1 MEKRNLVGFKLGLA
15 VDFEY
20 EGFENSESDVKEGI
34 LTITLIAINPN
45 ITLLQSKLNYIKWV
59 SHGAYLHL
67 YWNNGGFRELKCDFP
82 TPETELWNVIDS
94 VYTEKGLKNKK
105 NKSLYHFQ
113 PCNSATTLTHNALA
127 V

>member
-34 LTITLIAINPN
+34 LTIALIAINPN

-59 SHGAYLHL
+59 SHYGAYLHL
-67 YWNNGGFRELKCDFP
+67 YWNNGGFRELQCDFP

-94 VYTEKGLKNKK
+94 VYTEKGLKKK
-105 NKSLYHFQ
+105 NKSLYYFQ